1 MYVAA
6 GKIQS
11 LSLIIW
17 INSCQV
23 SNISQNIFTP
33 DLFIYKKPQNRTEFD
48 NIFVGIKVD
57 LCIRVPLSLFMRTVE
72 RN

>member
-1 MYVAA
+1 M
-6 GKIQS
+6 
-11 LSLIIW
+11 W

-23 SNISQNIFTP
+23 SNISQ
-33 DLFIYKKPQNRTEFD
+33 DIYPGILKTIKNPQNRPEFD
-48 NIFVGIKVD
+48 DIFVGIKVD